1 MWGALVKVWMCDCAS
16 VTVWRSIYK
25 SCDTCNSS
33 KLLVSHKQK
42 ACPNILVLWSYFF
55 WYLAT
60 THPHPLHA
68 CLLAK
73 LDRKTD
79 RESVGNLHKH
89 DMLHPHISIGFE
101 SIQKYSKL
109 FKRGLGLGEG
119 SHEYWKLI
127 TNMTSVIRPLSG
139 NEVFQN
145 SFILFVEIILH
156 KKNSFG

>member
-1 MWGALVKVWMCDCAS
+1 MWSALVKVWMCDCAS

-33 KLLVSHKQK
+33 KLLISHKQK

-109 FKRGLGLGEG
+109 FKRGWGGLKGKG
-119 SHEYWKLI
+119 A
-127 TNMTSVIRPLSG
+127 TSIESWSQIWHPLS
-139 NEVFQN
+139 VHW
-145 SFILFVEIILH
+145 VEMKYSKIVSYYL
-156 KKNSFG
+156 